1 MIKQR
6 PRSKY
11 GNKKVKLDGHTFDS
25 KLEAKYYQ
33 ELLIRRRSGE
43 IKDFTLQPKFELQ
56 PSYKRNGK
64 TVRKITYSADF
75 KIEHADGSIEVVDI
89 KGHITKEFALKRK
102 LFEFKTGLKLTV
114 LAFDNRK
121 GWYEV

>member
-1 MIKQR
+1 MIKQ
-6 PRSKY
+6 RSKY

-33 ELLIRRRSGE
+33 ELLIRKRAGL

-56 PSYKRNGK
+56 PSYKRDGK

-102 LFEFKTGLKLTV
+102 LFEYQTGLKLKV
-114 LAFDNRK
+114 LAFSKSR
-121 GWYEV
+121 GWYEK